1 MKEYVN
7 RKKMNGDGKALMIE
21 MINKFGKF
29 NVLLVDDDEELCEI
43 MKFYLYK
50 IEDIKS
56 IVTVHDGVSASQKLR
71 NQKFDVILL
80 DMRMPRRNGYDLLDE
95 FRDNP
100 FNSVASVLA
109 MSGTLDMDVLT
120 IATYHGVKSFLVK
133 PFDENLFLEKV
144 KGLLIQQKENVK
156 VAA

>member
-1 MKEYVN
+1 
-7 RKKMNGDGKALMIE
+7 MIE
-21 MINKFGKF
+21 MINKFAKL

-50 IEDIKS
+50 IEDIRS
-56 IVTVHDGVSASQKLR
+56 IVTVHDGMAATQKLR
-71 NQKFDVILL
+71 NQKFDLILL
-80 DMRMPRRNGYDLLDE
+80 DMRMPRKNGYDLLDE
-95 FRDNP
+95 FKGNP
-100 FNSVASVLA
+100 FNSVTDVLA

-120 IATYHGVKSFLVK
+120 IATYHGVKTFLVK

-144 KGLLIQQKENVK
+144 RSVLIQQKEAVK